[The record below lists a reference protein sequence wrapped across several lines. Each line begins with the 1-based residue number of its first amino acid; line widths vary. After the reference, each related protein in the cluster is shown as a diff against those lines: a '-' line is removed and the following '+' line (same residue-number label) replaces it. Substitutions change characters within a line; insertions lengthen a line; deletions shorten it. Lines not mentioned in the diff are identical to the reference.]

1 MSTDIDFYFDFVS
14 PYAYLASSRI
24 ERLAAAHGRKVRWKP
39 VLMTVL
45 SKAAGTQL
53 TPFVPMKWQYVQHDV
68 ARSARL
74 AGIPFHWPP
83 GFPKLLLAPGRAM
96 MWLASTH
103 GEDKAVAFARTCLT
117 AWFGDGVDIED
128 KEVLAGIAARLGVER
143 AALLA
148 ALEDDS
154 VKAAFKQ
161 ASEDAI
167 AQGVF
172 GVPYMIVDGEAF
184 WGFDRFDQLEQALRQ
199 PAAQFAPNAGG

>member
-1 MSTDIDFYFDFVS
+1 MNTDIDFYFDFVS
-14 PYAYLASSRI
+14 PYAYLASTRI

-53 TPFVPMKWQYVQHDV
+53 TPFVPMKWQYVQQDLE
-68 ARSARL
+68 RSARL
-74 AGIPFHWPP
+74 AGIPFRLPP

-96 MWLASTH
+96 TWLAATH
-103 GEDKAVAFARTCLT
+103 GEDTAAAFARTCFT
-117 AWFGDGVDIED
+117 AYFSDGVDIND
-128 KEVLAGIAARLGVER
+128 HEVLAGIASGMGVAR
-143 AALLA
+143 APLLA
-148 ALEDDS
+148 ALEDEA

-172 GVPYMIVDGEAF
+172 GVPFMIVDGEPF
-184 WGFDRFDQLEQALRQ
+184 WGFDRLDQLEQALRGERK
-199 PAAQFAPNAGG
+199 AA

>member
-1 MSTDIDFYFDFVS
+1 MSTDITFYFDFVS
-14 PYAYLASSRI
+14 PYAYLAATRI
-24 ERLAAAHGRKVRWKP
+24 EQLAAAHGRRVHWKP

-68 ARSARL
+68 PRSARL
-74 AGIPFHWPP
+74 AGIPFQWPP

-96 MWLASTH
+96 TWLASTH

-128 KEVLAGIAARLGVER
+128 KEVLAGIAGRLGVER

-148 ALEDDS
+148 ALEDDA
-154 VKAAFKQ
+154 VKDAFRQ

-172 GVPYMIVDGEAF
+172 GVPFMVVDGESF
-184 WGFDRFDQLEQALRQ
+184 WGFDRLAQLEQVLRQ
-199 PAAQFAPNAGG
+199 PVARAARQAGG

>member
-14 PYAYLASSRI
+14 PYAYLASTRI
-24 ERLAAAHGRKVRWKP
+24 ERLAAAHGRRVRWKP

-53 TPFVPMKWQYVQHDV
+53 TPFVPMKWAYVQHDV

-74 AGIPFHWPP
+74 AGIPFRWPP

-96 MWLASTH
+96 MWLAATH
-103 GEDKAVAFARTCLT
+103 GEDKAAAFARTCLT
-117 AWFGDGVDIED
+117 AWFSDGVDID
-128 KEVLAGIAARLGVER
+128 DPEVLAGIAGGLGIAR

-148 ALEDDS
+148 ALADEE

-172 GVPYMIVDGEAF
+172 GVPFMIVDGEAF
-184 WGFDRFDQLEQALRQ
+184 WGFDRLEQLELVLRAERK
-199 PAAQFAPNAGG
+199 AA

>member
-1 MSTDIDFYFDFVS
+1 MSSDIAFYFDFVS
-14 PYAYLASSRI
+14 PYAYLAATRI
-24 ERLAAAHGRKVRWKP
+24 ERLAAAHGRRVRWKP

-53 TPFVPMKWQYVQHDV
+53 APFVPMKWHYVQHDV

-74 AGIPFHWPP
+74 AGIPFRWPP

-96 MWLASTH
+96 TWLATVH
-103 GEDKAVAFARTCLT
+103 GEDTAAAFARTCLT
-117 AWFGDGVDIED
+117 AYFGDGVDIED
-128 KEVLAGIAARLGVER
+128 REVLAGIAGRLGVER

-148 ALEDDS
+148 ALEDEA

-172 GVPYMIVDGEAF
+172 GVPFMIADGEPF
-184 WGFDRFDQLEQALRQ
+184 WGFDRLDQLALVLKQ
-199 PAAQFAPNAGG
+199 PASRAGLDAGD